1 MRRGMLLGLSFI
13 AIGMCM
19 MTSVPARADGPEI
32 GVDVGAAIPLD
43 KYKRTVSKDVGGT
56 VGFWSGYRFDLT
68 DNFAISLIGQPQFTF
83 FSTQK
88 GCCTDPPSLRHPN
101 GKDDNGTSND
111 VATLFS
117 ITGGPKFSL
126 LTGPV
131 ETYVQ
136 GLGGYYRDI
145 SGPMSDDGVGFNAGG
160 GVNFEVAENTT
171 VGLFGN
177 YNYMNLV
184 AAPRSDVARQMV
196 LAGFAVQHVF
206 EPAPPPPPR
215 VAPPPPPPPPA
226 PRPTRK
232 IVLRGVNFDFN
243 KSNIRADAR
252 PILDEAIRTLQE
264 ERDIN
269 ISVEGHTDAI
279 GSDAYNQKL
288 SVRRAQSVASYLE
301 HGGISHSRMTVEGF
315 GESRPV
321 ASNATADGR
330 AQNRRVELH
339 ILGQ

>member
-1 MRRGMLLGLSFI
+1 M
-13 AIGMCM
+13 AIGMCLM
-19 MTSVPARADGPEI
+19 QSVPARADGPEI
-32 GVDVGAAIPLD
+32 GVEVGAAIPLD

-56 VGFWSGYRFDLT
+56 FGFWSGYRFDLT

-88 GCCTDPPSLRHPN
+88 GCCE
-101 GKDDNGTSND
+101 DDDEMSS
-111 VATLFS
+111 LFS

-126 LTGPV
+126 TFDPV
-131 ETYVQ
+131 ELYVQ
-136 GLGGYYRDI
+136 GLGGYYRDM
-145 SGPMSDDGVGFNAGG
+145 SGPMSDDGVGFNTGG
-160 GVNFEVAENTT
+160 GVNFLVAENTT

-184 AAPRSDVARQMV
+184 AAPKSDVARQMV

-206 EPAPPPPPR
+206 EQAPPPPER

-226 PRPTRK
+226 PRPSRK
-232 IVLRGVNFDFN
+232 IVLRGVNFDFD

-252 PILDEAIRTLQE
+252 PILDEAIRTLHE

-269 ISVEGHTDAI
+269 ISVEGHTDAV
-279 GSDAYNQKL
+279 GTDAYNQKL
-288 SVRRAQSVASYLE
+288 SERRAHSVASYLE
-301 HGGISHSRMTVEGF
+301 HGGISHSRLTVEGF

-321 ASNATADGR
+321 ATNETADGR

>member
-1 MRRGMLLGLSFI
+1 MS
-13 AIGMCM
+13 
-19 MTSVPARADGPEI
+19 TVPARADGPEI
-32 GVDVGAAIPLD
+32 GVEVGAAIPLD
-43 KYKRTVSKDVGGT
+43 KYKRTISSDVGGT
-56 VGFWSGYRFDLT
+56 FGFWSGYRFDLT

-83 FSTQK
+83 FDTQH
-88 GCCTDPPSLRHPN
+88 GCC
-101 GKDDNGTSND
+101 KDDDG
-111 VATLFS
+111 VASLFS

-136 GLGGYYRDI
+136 ALGGYYRDM
-145 SGPMSDDGVGFNAGG
+145 SGPMSDDGIGFNTGG
-160 GVNFEVAENTT
+160 GVNFFVADYTT

-184 AAPRSDVARQMV
+184 AAPHSDVNRQMV

-206 EPAPPPPPR
+206 EEAPPPPPK
-215 VAPPPPPPPPA
+215 VAPPPPPAPPA
-226 PRPTRK
+226 PRPSRK
-232 IVLRGVNFDFN
+232 IVLRGVNFDFD
-243 KSNIRADAR
+243 KSNIRSDAR

-269 ISVEGHTDAI
+269 VSVEGHTDSR
-279 GSDAYNQKL
+279 GTDAYNQKL
-288 SVRRAQSVASYLE
+288 SERRAHSVAAYLE
-301 HGGISHSRMTVEGF
+301 RGGISRSRLTTEGF

-321 ASNATADGR
+321 ATNSTDDGR

-339 ILGQ
+339 IVGQ